1 MKLGRTKVTGRLGM
15 NFVERVAL
23 EAHSKPIPVPEDL
36 DTGIDGFIESSEL
49 NGVSRLI
56 AFQVKRGASYFD
68 GAGAKCQ
75 VDSEHLRFWGQYM
88 IPVFLI
94 LVREDESEAF
104 WMDVREYVTNN
115 PSVTNRRSLVLR
127 PPRDHR
133 FNPVALRRAIR
144 YSAQPYGFGD
154 AVSALTDASAGTR
167 LSALSHLYRF
177 RMERRTVF
185 CLSTALRIDEDLG
198 VIINLC
204 DFYSRYLS
212 YPESSFGADRH
223 LSSYASALLAGFP
236 KAQLLRLLEVFSDDE
251 EDCGRWDGA
260 VEIFGLA
267 AEEIWIRQDVI
278 KRGSLQQGIA
288 QVILYAST
296 PEQLLSVVANP
307 RVSLNKRRGAVAL
320 FGYLGY
326 SCGTEYLDGLIAGAC
341 DAPLR
346 ALLTWLRYWIVE
358 ESAEGISHSD

>member
-1 MKLGRTKVTGRLGM
+1 MKTL
-15 NFVERVAL
+15 
-23 EAHSKPIPVPEDL
+23 
-36 DTGIDGFIESSEL
+36 
-49 NGVSRLI
+49 VS
-56 AFQVKRGASYFD
+56 
-68 GAGAKCQ
+68 
-75 VDSEHLRFWGQYM
+75 
-88 IPVFLI
+88 
-94 LVREDESEAF
+94 
-104 WMDVREYVTNN
+104 
-115 PSVTNRRSLVLR
+115 
-127 PPRDHR
+127 
-133 FNPVALRRAIR
+133 
-144 YSAQPYGFGD
+144 
-154 AVSALTDASAGTR
+154 
-167 LSALSHLYRF
+167 
-177 RMERRTVF
+177 
-185 CLSTALRIDEDLG
+185 LSTFATSTVGICP
-198 VIINLC
+198 N
-204 DFYSRYLS
+204 
-212 YPESSFGADRH
+212 PESSFGADRH